1 MEVGCHQFGNP
12 FRTVNNLT
20 AQLSIVESTQ
30 LGNDTIYHSWR
41 EHPILFEN
49 GTLTLQAVSRSRT
62 GIRQLGQLLQLGGIL
77 GVVAAD
83 EMTVVLEQAD
93 VTLALYEPSISE
105 EGVLSLG
112 AKRTS
117 GVITTELKAGEPLY
131 ITAIV
136 FLNGDTLSSGAV
148 SATQHPSLYGTVNL
162 QFSSSAVLTP
172 MNYTDYAG

>member
-62 GIRQLGQLLQLGGIL
+62 RVRQLGQLLQLGGIL
-77 GVVAAD
+77 GVVDVHAD
-83 EMTVVLEQAD
+83 IGPCCHFEGIGHLKPMPTGHAESCQQLIKVGRAVGRAHLHRLLFGGEERVV
-93 VTLALYEPSISE
+93 SG
-105 EGVLSLG
+105 EG
-112 AKRTS
+112 
-117 GVITTELKAGEPLY
+117 
-131 ITAIV
+131 
-136 FLNGDTLSSGAV
+136 
-148 SATQHPSLYGTVNL
+148 
-162 QFSSSAVLTP
+162 
-172 MNYTDYAG
+172 